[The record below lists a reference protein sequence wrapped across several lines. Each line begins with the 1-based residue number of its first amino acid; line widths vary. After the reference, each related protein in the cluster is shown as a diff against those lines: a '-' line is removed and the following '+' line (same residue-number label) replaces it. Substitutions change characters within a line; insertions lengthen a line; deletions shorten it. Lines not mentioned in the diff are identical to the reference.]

1 MPMPDVDV
9 VDLADH
15 LVVDIVVAIFLVAVV
30 WAFAARAWK
39 WLRGR

>member
-1 MPMPDVDV
+1 MPDVDV

-15 LVVDIVVAIFLVAVV
+15 LLVDVFVAAFVVAVV
-30 WAFAARAWK
+30 WVFAARAWK